1 MAARISPR
9 LVYPV
14 EENGSGTEKICP
26 AGTVNCTADPI
37 AFPLELLKAIVP
49 EHEAVDVD
57 EEPVLDGAVATF
69 ATLI

>member
-14 EENGSGTEKICP
+14 EENGSGAEKIFP
-26 AGTVNCTADPI
+26 DETLNCTGEPI
-37 AFPLELLKAIVP
+37 AFPLELLKEIVP
-49 EHEAVDVD
+49 EHETLA
-57 EEPVLDGAVATF
+57 EELVLDGASATF